1 MNQPKRNFFSLIA
14 LLFAIYP
21 AEPVVALEQP
31 AFDLVDEIGDLEI
44 RRYESYIVART
55 LVDSDFSEAG
65 NQGFRRLAG
74 YIFSGNEN
82 DQKIAMTAPVGL
94 TRQTEAVNG
103 DAQQRDVVEG
113 EKYWVTFS
121 MPQEYSIEEL
131 PRPNDEQVEIV
142 EVSEKFMAVVRYKG
156 NWSEERYRE
165 HASKLLSLVKQS
177 TSWLQQGEVTW
188 ARYNPP
194 FMPGFMRTNEVA
206 IEVVP
211 VSPEN
216 N

>member
-1 MNQPKRNFFSLIA
+1 MNQSQRNFFYLIA
-14 LLFAIYP
+14 ILFAIYL

-55 LVDSDFSEAG
+55 LVDSGFSEAG
-65 NQGFRRLAG
+65 NQGFKRLAG
-74 YIFSGNEN
+74 YIFSGNES

-94 TRQTEAVNG
+94 TRQTETVNG
-103 DAQQRDVVEG
+103 DAEKSDVVEG

-142 EVSEKFMAVVRYKG
+142 EVPEKYMAVVRYKG
-156 NWSEERYRE
+156 NWSEVRYLE
-165 HASKLLSLVKQS
+165 HASKLLSLVDQS
-177 TSWLQQGEVTW
+177 TSWRKLGEVTW

-211 VSPEN
+211 VSLEN